1 MLSCSI
7 LVLSHR
13 LSPFHLYPKS
23 RVMSGMVRMLPSVV
37 MNVNSVMS
45 AGFLP
50 YYRQNIV
57 PKLAT
62 GIAITTVLIL
72 FTTSLT
78 PHTLKKK

>member
-1 MLSCSI
+1 
-7 LVLSHR
+7 
-13 LSPFHLYPKS
+13 
-23 RVMSGMVRMLPSVV
+23 MLPRVV
-37 MNVNSVMS
+37 MKVISVIS
-45 AGFLP
+45 DGLP
-50 YYRQNIV
+50 YFRQNIV

>member
-1 MLSCSI
+1 M
-7 LVLSHR
+7 
-13 LSPFHLYPKS
+13 
-23 RVMSGMVRMLPSVV
+23 VMMLPSVV
-37 MNVNSVMS
+37 MNVISVMS

-50 YYRQNIV
+50 YFRQNMV